1 MRRIFL
7 MILPFILYIT
17 GLLAYYFDKINGY
30 QFIVFIIVGLGISI
44 FGFFVYRNQKKLKAA
59 FLGIF
64 YILAL
69 LAVFE
74 SRLIDYEKYTYF
86 LMSYNE
92 PFEIVKDSG
101 INVLAVEVIEIPY
114 ITDLN
119 YLIHTMEFSTNKE
132 VLDAEVVTN
141 KIRYRSKNEE
151 LLSYVRPTEKHFETM
166 KENVIAYLPENAFAI
181 NQFLERED
189 IEGDSAGLATVLS
202 ALIENGDVNNNIPI
216 AVTGAI
222 DSKGNV
228 KEIGS
233 IKAKTLIAEQS
244 GFSHIFLP
252 DENAEEARKVKKDE
266 QLNIEIIAVAS
277 IENAVTDIKKLNE
290 IGSLNK

>member
-1 MRRIFL
+1 
-7 MILPFILYIT
+7 
-17 GLLAYYFDKINGY
+17 
-30 QFIVFIIVGLGISI
+30 
-44 FGFFVYRNQKKLKAA
+44 
-59 FLGIF
+59 
-64 YILAL
+64 
-69 LAVFE
+69 
-74 SRLIDYEKYTYF
+74 
-86 LMSYNE
+86 MSYNE

-101 INVLAVEVIEIPY
+101 INVLAVEMIEIPY

-244 GFSHIFLP
+244 GFSHIILP
-252 DENAEEARKVKKDE
+252 VENEEEAKRVKKM
-266 QLNIEIIAVAS
+266 S
-277 IENAVTDIKKLNE
+277 
-290 IGSLNK
+290 SLI

>member
-1 MRRIFL
+1 MRIIFL
-7 MILPFILYIT
+7 MILPFFLYIT

-30 QFIVFIIVGLGISI
+30 QFIIFIIVGLGISI
-44 FGFFVYRNQKKLKAA
+44 FGFSLYRNNKKLKVA

-69 LAVFE
+69 LAMFE
-74 SRLIDYEKYTYF
+74 SRLIEYEKYTYF
-86 LMSYNE
+86 LVSYNE
-92 PFEIVKDSG
+92 PFEIVEDSG
-101 INVLAVEVIEIPY
+101 INVLAVEVIEAPY
-114 ITDLN
+114 ITDLD
-119 YLIHTMEFSTNKE
+119 YLIHSVEFSTNKE

-151 LLSYVRPTEKHFETM
+151 LLSYVHPAEKHFESM
-166 KENVIAYLPENAFAI
+166 KENVIAYLPGNSSAI
-181 NQFLERED
+181 NRFLERDD

-202 ALIENGDVNNNIPI
+202 ALIENGDVKNDVPI

-244 GFSHIFLP
+244 GFSHLLIPLENE
-252 DENAEEARKVKKDE
+252 DEAKEVKINE
-266 QLNIEIIAVAS
+266 QLNINIIAVTS
-277 IENAVTDIKKLNE
+277 INDAVDYVKKLNE
-290 IGSLNK
+290 PGTGK

>member
-1 MRRIFL
+1 MTRTFL
-7 MILPFILYIT
+7 MILPFVLYVT
-17 GLLAYYFDKINGY
+17 GLLAYYFDKIKGY
-30 QFIVFIIVGLGISI
+30 QFIIFIIVGLGISI
-44 FGFFVYRNQKKLKAA
+44 FGFFLYRNNKKLKAA

-86 LMSYNE
+86 LSSYNE
-92 PFEIVKDSG
+92 PFEIVEDSG
-101 INVLAVEVIEIPY
+101 INVLAVEVIEAPY
-114 ITDLN
+114 ITDLD
-119 YLIHTMEFSTNKE
+119 YLIHNVEFSTNKE
-132 VLDAEVVTN
+132 VLDAEIVTN

-151 LLSYVRPTEKHFETM
+151 LLSYVRPAEKHFETM
-166 KENVIAYLPENAFAI
+166 KENVIAYLPRNSSAI
-181 NQFLERED
+181 NRFLERED

-202 ALIENGDVNNNIPI
+202 ALIENGDVNNNVPI

-244 GFSHIFLP
+244 GFSHILIP
-252 DENAEEARKVKKDE
+252 MENKEEAKEVKKDE
-266 QLNIEIIAVAS
+266 QLNIEIIAVTS
-277 IENAVTDIKKLNE
+277 INEAVAHVKKLNE
-290 IGSLNK
+290 PVTGE

>member
-1 MRRIFL
+1 MKRISL
-7 MILPFILYIT
+7 IVLPFVLYIS

-30 QFIVFIIVGLGISI
+30 LFIILIIVGLGISI
-44 FGFFVYRNQKKLKAA
+44 SGFFLYRNEKKLKAA

-64 YILAL
+64 YILSL
-69 LAVFE
+69 LTIFE

-86 LMSYNE
+86 LVSYNE
-92 PFEIVKDSG
+92 PFEIVEDSCV
-101 INVLAVEVIEIPY
+101 NVLAVDVFEAPY
-114 ITDLN
+114 ITDLG
-119 YLIHTMEFSTNKE
+119 YLIHTIESSTNKK

-141 KIRYRSKNEE
+141 EIRYRSKNVE
-151 LLSYVRPTEKHFETM
+151 LLSYVRPAEKHFETM
-166 KENVIAYLPENAFAI
+166 KENVIAYLPENSSAI

-189 IEGDSAGLATVLS
+189 IEGDSAGLAAVLS
-202 ALIENGDVNNNIPI
+202 ALIEKGEVNNNVPV

-244 GFSHIFLP
+244 GFSHILLP
-252 DENAEEARKVKKDE
+252 VENEEEAKKVKNDE
-266 QLNIEIIAVAS
+266 QLNINIIAVAS
-277 IENAVTDIKKLNE
+277 IENAVANVKKLNE
-290 IGSLNK
+290 RETGK

>member
-1 MRRIFL
+1 MSRIFL

-30 QFIVFIIVGLGISI
+30 QFIIFIIVGLGISI
-44 FGFFVYRNQKKLKAA
+44 FGFFLYRNDKKLKAA
-59 FLGIF
+59 FLAIF

-69 LAVFE
+69 LTIFE

-86 LMSYNE
+86 LISYIE
-92 PFEIVKDSG
+92 PFEIVEGSG
-101 INVLAVEVIEIPY
+101 INVLAVEVIETPY
-114 ITDLN
+114 ITDLG
-119 YLIHTMEFSTNKE
+119 YLIHTVEFSTNKE

-141 KIRYRSKNEE
+141 RIRYRSKNEE
-151 LLSYVRPTEKHFETM
+151 LLSYVRPAEKHFETM
-166 KENVIAYLPENAFAI
+166 KENVITYLSESSSAI
-181 NQFLERED
+181 NRFLERED

-202 ALIENGDVNNNIPI
+202 ALIEKGEVNNNVPV

-244 GFSHIFLP
+244 GFSHILLP
-252 DENAEEARKVKKDE
+252 VENEEEAKKVKNDE
-266 QLNIEIIAVAS
+266 QLNINIIAVAS
-277 IENAVTDIKKLNE
+277 IENVVANVKKLNE
-290 IGSLNK
+290 RETGK

>member
-1 MRRIFL
+1 
-7 MILPFILYIT
+7 MILPFVLYIT
-17 GLLAYYFDKINGY
+17 GLLAYYFGKINGY
-30 QFIVFIIVGLGISI
+30 QFIIFIIVGLGISI
-44 FGFFVYRNQKKLKAA
+44 FGFFLYQNDKKLKAA

-69 LAVFE
+69 LTIFE

-92 PFEIVKDSG
+92 PFEIVEDSG
-101 INVLAVEVIEIPY
+101 VNILAVEVVEVPY
-114 ITDLN
+114 ITDLG
-119 YLIHTMEFSTNKE
+119 YLIHTVEFSTDKE
-132 VLDAEVVTN
+132 VLDAEIVTN
-141 KIRYRSKNEE
+141 KTRYRSKNEE
-151 LLSYVRPTEKHFETM
+151 LLSYVRPAEKHFETM
-166 KENVIAYLPENAFAI
+166 KENVIIYLSESSSAI

-202 ALIENGDVNNNIPI
+202 ALIEKGDVNNNVPI

-244 GFSHIFLP
+244 GFSHILLP
-252 DENAEEARKVKKDE
+252 VENEEEAKKVKNDE
-266 QLNIEIIAVAS
+266 QLNINIIAVAS
-277 IENAVTDIKKLNE
+277 IEDAVANVKKLNE
-290 IGSLNK
+290 RETGK

>member
-1 MRRIFL
+1 MKRISL
-7 MILPFILYIT
+7 MILPFVLYIT
-17 GLLAYYFDKINGY
+17 GLLTYYFGKINGY
-30 QFIVFIIVGLGISI
+30 QFIIFIIVGLGISI
-44 FGFFVYRNQKKLKAA
+44 FGFFLYRIDKKLKAA
-59 FLGIF
+59 FLAIF

-69 LAVFE
+69 LTIFE

-92 PFEIVKDSG
+92 PFEIVEDSG
-101 INVLAVEVIEIPY
+101 VNILAVEVVEVPY
-114 ITDLN
+114 ITDLG
-119 YLIHTMEFSTNKE
+119 YLIHTVEFSTDKE
-132 VLDAEVVTN
+132 VLDAEIVTN

-151 LLSYVRPTEKHFETM
+151 LLSYVRPTEEHFETM
-166 KENVIAYLPENAFAI
+166 KENVVAYLPENSSAI
-181 NQFLERED
+181 NRFLERED

-202 ALIENGDVNNNIPI
+202 ALIEKGEVNNNVPV

-244 GFSHIFLP
+244 GFSHILLP
-252 DENAEEARKVKKDE
+252 VENEEEAKKVKNDE
-266 QLNIEIIAVAS
+266 QLNINIIAVAS
-277 IENAVTDIKKLNE
+277 IENAVANVKKLNE
-290 IGSLNK
+290 RETGK

>member
-1 MRRIFL
+1 MKPIIL
-7 MILPFILYIT
+7 IVLPFILYIA
-17 GLLAYYFDKINGY
+17 GILAYYFDKINGY
-30 QFIVFIIVGLGISI
+30 QFIIFIIVGLGISI

-59 FLGIF
+59 FLGVF

-92 PFEIVKDSG
+92 PFEIVEDSG
-101 INVLAVEVIEIPY
+101 INVLAVEVIEISY

-119 YLIHTMEFSTNKE
+119 YLIHTMESSTYKE

-166 KENVIAYLPENAFAI
+166 KENVLAYLPENAFAI

-244 GFSHIFLP
+244 GFSHLLIPLENE
-252 DENAEEARKVKKDE
+252 DEAKEVKINE
-266 QLNIEIIAVAS
+266 QLNINIIAVTS
-277 IENAVTDIKKLNE
+277 INDAVDYVK
-290 IGSLNK
+290 S

>member
-1 MRRIFL
+1 MKRISL
-7 MILPFILYIT
+7 IILPFVLYIT
-17 GLLAYYFDKINGY
+17 GLVAYYFGKINGY
-30 QFIVFIIVGLGISI
+30 QFIIFIIVGLGISI
-44 FGFFVYRNQKKLKAA
+44 FGFSLYRNEKKLKAA

-64 YILAL
+64 YILTL
-69 LAVFE
+69 LTLFE

-92 PFEIVKDSG
+92 PFEIVEDSG
-101 INVLAVEVIEIPY
+101 VNVLAVDVFEAPY
-114 ITDLN
+114 ITDLG
-119 YLIHTMEFSTNKE
+119 YLIHTLESSTNKE

-151 LLSYVRPTEKHFETM
+151 LLSYVRPEEKHFETM
-166 KENVIAYLPENAFAI
+166 KENVFTNLPGTSSAI

-202 ALIENGDVNNNIPI
+202 ALIEKGDVNNNVPI

-222 DSKGNV
+222 DSTGNV

-244 GFSHIFLP
+244 GFSHILVP
-252 DENAEEARKVKKDE
+252 VENEEEAKKVKKDE
-266 QLNIEIIAVAS
+266 QLNINIIAVAS
-277 IENAVTDIKKLNE
+277 IENAVKE
-290 IGSLNK
+290 IMRINND